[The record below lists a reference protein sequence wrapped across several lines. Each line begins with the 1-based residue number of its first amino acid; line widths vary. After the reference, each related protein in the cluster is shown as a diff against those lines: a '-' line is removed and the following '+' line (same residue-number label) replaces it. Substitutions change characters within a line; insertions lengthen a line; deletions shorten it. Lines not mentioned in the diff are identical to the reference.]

1 MHQIKIKITK
11 EQEGSYFPL
20 KFNVGEKVK
29 KVEIRYQ
36 YERHHLQQVE
46 LNENIRS
53 SLLQEE
59 LILDSQNIIQE
70 EVAIIDFS
78 IKGPQK
84 QFLGSSG
91 SDRNYWFFSANES
104 SKGFARVE
112 KLSGEWE
119 IIVGAYKVP
128 KDGIEVTYS
137 ITEIETKR
145 HLIKGDNHLH
155 SQASDGQHSLQTLKQ
170 IALDM
175 RLDYLI
181 ITDHNNFHPEARELS
196 SEKITIIP
204 GVEWTQY
211 LGHGNMLGVSEAFDD
226 TFVTE
231 NEDLVKDRIER
242 IHECGGLFIINHPF
256 CPHVPWL
263 WSLDLEMDAL
273 EIING
278 GTHPSANEKAR
289 RWWHQQ
295 LCNGLKLSIVGGSD
309 FHRFSLFN
317 SLGVPTTNLYVED
330 QSESSILNA
339 IKLGHGFVTR
349 TINGPLVDMDVE
361 SKYFMGDSAPH
372 NSIVKVTFQNL
383 SKGQIIKLITDEE
396 VQEIKIEHKTVEKN
410 INWQQTSQKFLR
422 VEIWDGKYKDVLVGE
437 EGLLVL
443 ISNPIYF
450 H

>member
-1 MHQIKIKITK
+1 MNQIKLMITK

-36 YERHHLQQVE
+36 YERHHFQQVE
-46 LNENIRS
+46 FIENIKS
-53 SLLQEE
+53 SLLQEAS
-59 LILDSQNIIQE
+59 IIDSQNIIEE

-78 IKGPQK
+78 IKGPQN

-91 SDRNYWFFSANES
+91 SDRNFWFFSANES

-112 KLSGEWE
+112 KLAGEWE
-119 IIVGAYKVP
+119 IIVGAYKIPDNGV
-128 KDGIEVTYS
+128 EVTYS
-137 ITEIETKR
+137 IIEIETER
-145 HLIKGDNHLH
+145 LLIKGDNHLH
-155 SQASDGQHSLQTLKQ
+155 SQASDGQHSLEMLKQ
-170 IALDM
+170 IGLDM
-175 RLDYLI
+175 GLDYLI

-211 LGHGNMLGVSEAFDD
+211 EGHANMLGVSEAFDD

-231 NEDLVKDRIER
+231 NEELVKGRIDR

-263 WSLDLEMDAL
+263 WSMNLEMDAL

-278 GTHPSANEKAR
+278 GTHPFANERAR

-295 LCNGLKLSIVGGSD
+295 LCNGLKLPIIGGSD

-330 QSESSILNA
+330 LSESSILNA

-349 TINGPLVDMDVE
+349 TINGPLVDMEVE
-361 SKYFMGDSAPH
+361 SKYFIGDSAPN
-372 NSIVKVTFQNL
+372 NSIVNVTLNNL
-383 SKGQIIKLITDEE
+383 IKGQMIKLITDVE
-396 VQEIKIEHKTVEKN
+396 VQEILVEHKTAEK
-410 INWQQTSQKFLR
+410 IIKWQQTNQKFLR
-422 VEIWDGKYKDVLVGE
+422 IEILDGNYKDILVGE